1 MKKRMLGLLMVL
13 VLVLAQMMPVSAEPS
28 KNGEFKVNT
37 DGYEMKD
44 SDKEMPKLPD
54 GKKPIT
60 DLKDLEYT
68 GTGNGGGKVEFEVPN
83 LTKDM
88 LDGLGIYYTITGDEW
103 FFLEASSVD
112 LENQTVTFDLPE
124 GNITFV
130 LVCDDLV
137 LKDEAVGNAPKT
149 GVTSTWV
156 AWILAAM
163 ALAAVAVILGKKKT
177 A

>member
-28 KNGEFKVNT
+28 KNGDFKVNT
-37 DGYEMKD
+37 DGYEMND

-60 DLKDLEYT
+60 GVKDLESEN
-68 GTGNGGGKVEFEVPN
+68 NGGGKVEFEVPN

-88 LDGLGIYYTITGDEW
+88 LDGLGIYYTVTGDEW

-130 LVCDDLV
+130 LVCNEQSLT
-137 LKDEAVGNAPKT
+137 DEAVGTAPKT
-149 GVTSTWV
+149 GVTSTWM

>member
-1 MKKRMLGLLMVL
+1 MKKKMLGLLMVL

-88 LDGLGIYYTITGDEW
+88 LDGLGIYYTVNGDDW
-103 FFLEASSVD
+103 FFLEYSSVD

-130 LVCDDLV
+130 LVCNAQSLT
-137 LKDEAVGNAPKT
+137 DEAVGTAPKT
-149 GVTSTWV
+149 GVTSTWM
-156 AWILAAM
+156 AWILTAM
-163 ALAAVAVILGKKKT
+163 ALAAVAVIFGKKKT